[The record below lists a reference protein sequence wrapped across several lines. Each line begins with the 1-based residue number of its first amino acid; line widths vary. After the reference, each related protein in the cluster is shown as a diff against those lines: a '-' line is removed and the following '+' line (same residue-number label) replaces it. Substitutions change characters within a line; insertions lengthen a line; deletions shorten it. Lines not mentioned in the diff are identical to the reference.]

1 MPVTTARR
9 PNRNGTL
16 LRRPHR
22 IQELARALGESG
34 SLRLREAAALLGV
47 SEMTVRRD
55 VAARSDLITYLGGH
69 LLAADG
75 MIGAPRY
82 APNAVA
88 RYAPNAVARYAPN
101 AVARYALSEEEQS
114 HSAAKIAVCTR
125 AAELVKDGDTLFIDC
140 GSTTPHLAARIAR
153 GVRATV
159 ICYSLNVAEILC
171 RNTDLRVI
179 LLGGLWHPSSA
190 SFSSDESLD
199 LIAKL
204 GINKAFVSAAGVDVT
219 RGVSCVQ
226 FHEVAVK
233 QAAMVRSVEKY
244 LIVDSSK
251 FGQVKP
257 AFFARIEEFDGI
269 VTDSGIASEF
279 GADSVLA
286 KRLIVA
292 GLS

>member
-1 MPVTTARR
+1 MTDRITQLSS
-9 PNRNGTL
+9 TL

-22 IQELARALGESG
+22 LQALLSVLRERG
-34 SLRLREAAALLGV
+34 SLHLREAAALLGV

-55 VAARSDLITYLGGH
+55 VAARGELFTFLGGH
-69 LLAADG
+69 LLATEG
-75 MIGAPRY
+75 MNGA
-82 APNAVA
+82 
-88 RYAPNAVARYAPN
+88 
-101 AVARYALSEEEQS
+101 ARYALNEEEQS
-114 HSAAKIAVCTR
+114 HIDAKISACT
-125 AAELVKDGDTLFIDC
+125 AAAALIEDGDTIFIDC

-190 SFSSDESLD
+190 SFSSDESLE
-199 LIAKL
+199 LIGKL
-204 GINKAFVSAAGVDVT
+204 GINKAFISAAGVDVA

-233 QAAMVRSVEKY
+233 QAAMARSVKKY
-244 LIVDSSK
+244 LVVDASK

-257 AFFARIEEFDGI
+257 ASFARMEEFDCV
-269 VTDSGIASEF
+269 VTDGGIARKFASHS
-279 GADSVLA
+279 ALK
-286 KRLIVA
+286 KRLMVA
-292 GLS
+292 SSA